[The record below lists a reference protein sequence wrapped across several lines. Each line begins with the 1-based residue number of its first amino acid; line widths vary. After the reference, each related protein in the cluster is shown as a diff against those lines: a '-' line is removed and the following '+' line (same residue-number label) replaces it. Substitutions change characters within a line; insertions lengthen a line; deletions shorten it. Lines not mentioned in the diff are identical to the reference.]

1 MAASSNGQLSPIV
14 DTLSKGIAAIAIGL
28 YASGFLIVSISH
40 SRYGFVETN
49 PFRPKILAA
58 GAVSHNIIFFNRHAI
73 EACVGAREW
82 DNVEHYAAALERGM
96 DDEPTPMTDFHVA
109 RARLI
114 AAAGKGRKDE
124 VRLRALID
132 QARAAKWQAVIPALE
147 AALAG

>member
-1 MAASSNGQLSPIV
+1 MLPFGLAVEAGMTSEAAERAVLLAEG
-14 DTLSKGIAAIAIGL
+14 
-28 YASGFLIVSISH
+28 
-40 SRYGFVETN
+40 E
-49 PFRPKILAA
+49 KILAA

-73 EACVGAREW
+73 EACVAAREW

-96 DDEPTPMTDFHVA
+96 GDEPTPMTDFHVA

-132 QARAAKWQAVIPALE
+132 QARAVKWQAVIPALE
-147 AALAG
+147 AALAS